1 MHAYDPTVSFPPERG
16 NSISFQKLGVA
27 AKRLRMV
34 NDTMNI
40 EYIQM
45 SNEIW
50 SYGVSNIL
58 LSTNEGLHEHF
69 RDEAKNMETL
79 KDLMVDNG
87 DNKSRIFY
95 LKVVIKC

>member
-40 EYIQM
+40 YRRGMRFGRMELVI
-45 SNEIW
+45 
-50 SYGVSNIL
+50 SY
-58 LSTNEGLHEHF
+58 
-69 RDEAKNMETL
+69 
-79 KDLMVDNG
+79 
-87 DNKSRIFY
+87 
-95 LKVVIKC
+95 

>member
-1 MHAYDPTVSFPPERG
+1 M
-16 NSISFQKLGVA
+16 
-27 AKRLRMV
+27 
-34 NDTMNI
+34 
-40 EYIQM
+40 
-45 SNEIW
+45 
-50 SYGVSNIL
+50 YGVSNIL
-58 LSTNEGLHEHF
+58 LTTNEGLHEHF